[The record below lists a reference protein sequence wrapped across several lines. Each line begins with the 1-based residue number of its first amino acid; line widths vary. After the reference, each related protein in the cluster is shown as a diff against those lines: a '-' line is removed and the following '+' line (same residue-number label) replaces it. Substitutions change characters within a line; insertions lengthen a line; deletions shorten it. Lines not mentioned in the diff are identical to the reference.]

1 MKFRRKRESASSGPR
16 KFLAVDFDSQAIRAI
31 LVTTI
36 AGKARLKSCHT
47 ALLGSADEP
56 PSPEIIGQALR
67 ELIEAEAL
75 PEVPLVMSVP
85 RGKSVLKPLRLPPG
99 TAPEEIAAM
108 VQFQVQGEIPFPPD
122 ETVLDHTVEGPVED
136 ATGQLGVDVLA
147 AAVRTDVLAE
157 YRQIA
162 EVAGRRLQRLGLR
175 PYANVRCIEA
185 DQAIDPAKTTA
196 LVYLTADETE
206 IDLLE
211 GEHLAF
217 CRSAVV
223 DLAQDDPADTAQA
236 VVAEIQRTLQ
246 GYSAQHD
253 GRRPDT
259 LLVAGDTGMEADVV
273 LALRTSQD
281 VPVEFFTPT
290 LSDAVE
296 AESASGFLT
305 AAGLARGARG
315 PGKAPFDF
323 LSPKK
328 PPQRRDPNQ
337 ARTAGIAAAVIAVL
351 LLTIVGGWWY
361 LGSLSD
367 EVNFQLRKKK
377 DLAEKVDK
385 TEALIKRVDPMIE
398 WVDESVGWLD
408 HLRNLTVL
416 LPDARDVYIDQW
428 RTGKDFVQFTA
439 RARDS
444 VVVGRLVKDLQEAGY
459 APKTNKDGLD
469 EDNPFGY
476 VRHTEISVFVP
487 SEWTEDLMVRQPP
500 PRPADDDLDWS
511 LDEARKEL
519 RRARQQEQQRDEQ

>member
-1 MKFRRKRESASSGPR
+1 MKFRRQRDPASSAPR

-31 LVTTI
+31 LVTSI

-47 ALLGSADEP
+47 ALLGSPDEP
-56 PSPEIIGQALR
+56 PTPEIIGQALR

-75 PEVPLVMSVP
+75 PDVPLVMSVP
-85 RGKSVLKPLRLPPG
+85 RGKAILKPLRLPPG

-136 ATGQLGVDVLA
+136 ATGQIGVDVLA
-147 AAVRTDVLAE
+147 AAVRSDVLEE
-157 YRQIA
+157 YRRIA
-162 EVAGRRLQRLGLR
+162 EAAGRRLQRLGLR

-185 DQAIDPAKTTA
+185 EQANDPAQTTA
-196 LVYLTADETE
+196 LIYLTADETE
-206 IDLLE
+206 IDVLE

-217 CRSAVV
+217 CRSAVI
-223 DLAQDDPADTAQA
+223 DLTQDDPARAI
-236 VVAEIQRTLQ
+236 VAEVERTLQ

-253 GRRPDT
+253 GRRPDR

-273 LALRTSQD
+273 STLRTGGLA
-281 VPVEFFTPT
+281 VEFFTPE
-290 LSDAVE
+290 LSDGVE
-296 AESASGFLT
+296 AESASGFLS

-315 PGKAPFDF
+315 PGKTPFDF

-328 PPQRRDPNQ
+328 PPQHRNPQQD
-337 ARTAGIAAAVIAVL
+337 RTAAIAAAVIGAVL
-351 LLTIVGGWWY
+351 LLAVGGWWY
-361 LGSLSD
+361 LGTLRD
-367 EVNFQLRKKK
+367 EVEFQLRKKK
-377 DLAEKVDK
+377 DLARKVEK
-385 TEALIKRVDPMIE
+385 TEALIKRVDPIIE

-408 HLRNLTVL
+408 HLRNLTVI

-444 VVVGRLVKDLQEAGY
+444 VVVDRLVKDLQEAGY
-459 APKTNKDGLD
+459 APKTNKDGLE

-487 SEWTEDLMVRQPP
+487 TEWPEDLMVRQPP

-511 LDEARKEL
+511 LDEARHEL